1 MKVGGESVSANVES
15 TETIL
20 ENLDKLIMEENYL
33 SEQIF
38 SMDEASLFSTH
49 MPERTLI
56 HKEARSMPDFKA
68 FKDRV
73 TVLLGCKVTG

>member
-15 TETIL
+15 METIL

-38 SMDEASLFSTH
+38 SMDDTSLFWKQ
-49 MPERTLI
+49 MPVRTFI
-56 HKEARSMPDFKA
+56 HKEAKTVPGFKA